1 MRTEHTGNIT
11 LIITLW
17 FILDIK
23 VSSLGIC
30 GTLFQHLVFH
40 GFDIINHCKQHYV
53 KGCQLCKAD
62 VRNCSNNIRGILG
75 ITKGF
80 SFIINFALPRASAKI
95 STHSYNCEMFTN
107 IIYPQFTNMI
117 SLIYSKSHKQVL
129 QVSGLCGAPFLS
141 YLLKRFTQLYGAL
154 VCRHHTLMYQYSTP
168 IWQLEIKTS
177 KTHFKGKSTF
187 PSLVRLHTCA

>member
-11 LIITLW
+11 LIITFW

-30 GTLFQHLVFH
+30 GTFFQHLVFH
-40 GFDIINHCKQHYV
+40 GFDIINHCKQHHV

-62 VRNCSNNIRGILG
+62 VRNCTNNIRGILW

-95 STHSYNCEMFTN
+95 STHSYNCEVFTN

-141 YLLKRFTQLYGAL
+141 YLLKRFTQLYADTIHWCTNI
-154 VCRHHTLMYQYSTP
+154 VHQYGS
-168 IWQLEIKTS
+168 WK
-177 KTHFKGKSTF
+177 
-187 PSLVRLHTCA
+187 